1 MSACFIFYVLFF
13 FLILSFLIWKIFFW
27 CRILDFF
34 LVCLLI
40 DVLSYGFG
48 IFGSILSFWLS
59 VFSIGWKCVVFYYHY
74 YQYWLLFIVIDCFFV
89 LIVVFFVIPF
99 LLFIVIV
106 RVYVCRFS
114 GHSDGVIPGLVSI
127 PEVKSVTFCLV
138 LWRYLWEFHFA
149 ASLFFILFCITLL
162 YCFLCFFCLDILC
175 FLIK

>member
-1 MSACFIFYVLFF
+1 MSYSFFWYCLFWFERFF
-13 FLILSFLIWKIFFW
+13 FDVGYWISVF
-27 CRILDFF
+27 
-34 LVCLLI
+34 VYLLI

-59 VFSIGWKCVVFYYHY
+59 VFSIGWKCVVFIIIINIDCYLLLLIVIYC
-74 YQYWLLFIVIDCFFV
+74 YWLFFV
-89 LIVVFFVIPF
+89 LIVVFFCDSFFVIYCF
-99 LLFIVIV
+99 MFI
-106 RVYVCRFS
+106 YRFS

-162 YCFLCFFCLDILC
+162 YCFLCFFFVWIFCV
-175 FLIK
+175 F

>member
-1 MSACFIFYVLFF
+1 M
-13 FLILSFLIWKIFFW
+13 
-27 CRILDFF
+27 
-34 LVCLLI
+34 
-40 DVLSYGFG
+40 
-48 IFGSILSFWLS
+48 
-59 VFSIGWKCVVFYYHY
+59 
-74 YQYWLLFIVIDCFFV
+74 LFIVIDCFFV
-89 LIVVFFVIPF
+89 LIVVFFCDSFF

-162 YCFLCFFCLDILC
+162 YCFLCFFSFLIFLYLC
-175 FLIK
+175 FK